1 MIEYFPKINYDFGG
15 ITLSV
20 TNIFKSVKLEID
32 TPNTVL
38 TYALSGQRPDAL
50 ADTLYNNSNL
60 FWSFFLTNNI
70 KNPLTDWGQIQSSYT
85 ERINAE
91 YDGWEYQFANTS
103 KFIPGNTFN
112 FNSTTTNPYDGIDF
126 SGLSAGDLIIYETGT
141 GPHSIVCYGSG
152 GITFASSCG
161 SPQYGQTV
169 IPDNF
174 NVGEI
179 EFFTC

>member
-1 MIEYFPKINYDFGG
+1 MIEYFPKINYDFEG

-38 TYALSGQRPDAL
+38 TYALSGQRPDVL
-50 ADTLYNNSNL
+50 ANTLYNNSNL

-70 KNPLTDWGQIQSSYT
+70 KNPLTEWGQIQSSYT
-85 ERINAE
+85 DRINAE

-103 KFIPGNTFN
+103 QFIPGNTFN

-126 SGLSAGDLIIYETGT
+126 KIVNITNKYIEYVVDGVVGIIDANYDFNTFGDTL
-141 GPHSIVCYGSG
+141 
-152 GITFASSCG
+152 
-161 SPQYGQTV
+161 
-169 IPDNF
+169 
-174 NVGEI
+174 
-179 EFFTC
+179 